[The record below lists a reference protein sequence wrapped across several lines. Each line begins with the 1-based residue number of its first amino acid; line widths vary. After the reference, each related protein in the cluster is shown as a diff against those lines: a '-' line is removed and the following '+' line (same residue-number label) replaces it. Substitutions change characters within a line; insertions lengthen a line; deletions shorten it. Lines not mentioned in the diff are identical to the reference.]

1 MYPLSDRD
9 EFSSTYKQEI
19 LTDSE
24 VLLQA
29 KQTHLADLLKW
40 RQAAQAA
47 TRPQES
53 GPGG

>member
-29 KQTHLADLLKW
+29 KQTAMAYLLKA
-40 RQAAQAA
+40 RQAARAA
-47 TRPQES
+47 ARW
-53 GPGG
+53 